1 MNSRIQI
8 LFVLL
13 VFLYLVGIVHLLKT
27 KKLDIKYTLLWI
39 IASIVLLIVTIFPK
53 IMYVI
58 SNLIGIETPINSA
71 LVLAGVFVI
80 IILITITSI
89 VSMLNRTVR
98 VLVQEVALLEKRI
111 RDLSDEKKDR
121 IEE

>member
-1 MNSRIQI
+1 MVKLIEDSPSFLSCIITGTSRT
-8 LFVLL
+8 
-13 VFLYLVGIVHLLKT
+13 LYPFN
-27 KKLDIKYTLLWI
+27 TLSI
-39 IASIVLLIVTIFPK
+39 IASIVLLIVTIFPD

-58 SNLIGIETPINSA
+58 SNQVGIETPINSA

-89 VSMLNRTVR
+89 VSQLNRTVR

-111 RDLSDEKKDR
+111 RDVSNEK
-121 IEE
+121 EME

>member
-8 LFVLL
+8 LFIVV
-13 VFLYLVGIVHLLKT
+13 VFLFLIGIIHLLKK
-27 KKLDIKYTLLWI
+27 KKLDLKYTLLWI
-39 IASIVLLIVTIFPK
+39 IATVVLLIVTIFPN

-89 VSMLNRTVR
+89 VSQLNRTVR

-111 RDLSDEKKDR
+111 RDLSNENKDG
-121 IEE
+121 IED